1 MRKKQI
7 LIGVGLAILLLFNL
21 PFVFG
26 TTNFFNALARLFHI
40 SRITNMSPDTQAWL
54 ETFLPE
60 KVETGMDIF
69 AHCTNPQKAYGS
81 NVDYIY
87 DFNQRAIY
95 LPECQKIKEV
105 VLHTS
110 PSPVINLSYETI
122 IGQSVTLVYPLNG
135 AARAIF
141 LYDNIRDIY
150 YQFIRND
157 PRPAYVWYSIAKG
170 HTSTFFD
177 WLSRIYGTPSISR
190 TG

>member
-1 MRKKQI
+1 MIRVAQRCATFQVSLWRI
-7 LIGVGLAILLLFNL
+7 
-21 PFVFG
+21 
-26 TTNFFNALARLFHI
+26 FHE
-40 SRITNMSPDTQAWL
+40 MSAT
-54 ETFLPE
+54 E
-60 KVETGMDIF
+60 VR
-69 AHCTNPQKAYGS
+69 HRTNPQKADGS